1 MPLQCGIVSNYL
13 PPQCGRALPYTVI
26 AGAFGSNFFNYS
38 TEERPD
44 CSGLLHVWCQRSH
57 WDGIVF
63 CGWRMQKY
71 HVFLEIGFWV
81 RDIEL
86 PVVVAFYG
94 IRYLAY
100 SSSMALCYG

>member
-1 MPLQCGIVSNYL
+1 
-13 PPQCGRALPYTVI
+13 
-26 AGAFGSNFFNYS
+26 
-38 TEERPD
+38 
-44 CSGLLHVWCQRSH
+44 
-57 WDGIVF
+57 
-63 CGWRMQKY
+63 MQKY

-100 SSSMALCYG
+100 SRSMALCYG